1 MINEKNYETYFMSY
15 IDNELNAAER
25 AAVEAFVLTEP
36 EYAEALG
43 FFEKTKLHAPNIEM
57 EDKIFLYRFPE
68 MQASLDSDFKK
79 SLYRKEV
86 PVRKII
92 FTPNLM
98 RASFAIAAVLILF
111 IGLQLFKS
119 DTNISEPNI
128 LEPNVLESNIVE
140 SALKVKTALAIT
152 NNSSA
157 NSKQAENTIL
167 PNVVNEAA
175 INKKINNAKITK
187 AVSAR
192 NNQASFEDQTIAT
205 NNMNTNIVS
214 RSESFSEAN
223 SENDSQSIV
232 VAKFNEAQI
241 STSSMET
248 MATVEE
254 KTMPILPTNYKE
266 IDTEEEDRTINIG
279 MLEIDPAAFR
289 GITRKFS
296 ALLKRN
302 KIEKE
307 K

>member
-1 MINEKNYETYFMSY
+1 MINENNYETYFMSF

-36 EYAEALG
+36 KYAAALAL
-43 FFEKTKLHAPNIEM
+43 FEKTKLHAPNIEM

-68 MQASLDSDFKK
+68 MDAKLDPDFKK
-79 SLYRKEV
+79 SLYKKEA

-98 RASFAIAAVLILF
+98 RASFAIAAMLILF

-119 DTNISEPNI
+119 EPNI
-128 LEPNVLESNIVE
+128 LESNIVE
-140 SALKVKTALAIT
+140 SALKDKTALAIT
-152 NNSSA
+152 NNAST
-157 NSKQAENTIL
+157 NSKQIENTIL

-175 INKKINNAKITK
+175 ISKKINNINIAIAK
-187 AVSAR
+187 SAT
-192 NNQASFEDQTIAT
+192 NQANFEDQTIAT

-214 RSESFSEAN
+214 RSEGFSETN
-223 SENDSQSIV
+223 RENDSQSIL
-232 VAKFNEAQI
+232 VAKFNEGQI
-241 STSSMET
+241 SSSSMET
-248 MATVEE
+248 MASEEE
-254 KTMPILPTNYKE
+254 KIIPVIPTSYKE

-279 MLEIDPAAFR
+279 MLEIDGNTFR
-289 GITRKFS
+289 GITRRVS

>member
-1 MINEKNYETYFMSY
+1 MINENNYETYFMSY

-119 DTNISEPNI
+119 DTNISEPN
-128 LEPNVLESNIVE
+128 VLGSNIVE
-140 SALKVKTALAIT
+140 SASKNKTALAIT
-152 NNSSA
+152 NNASS
-157 NSKQAENTIL
+157 NSKQIENTIL